1 MRGLSFS
8 QESTNA
14 FLIAMV
20 LCINTFSKILGMF
33 ITIPYNIAMMET
45 ALLLTLV
52 LCNDG
57 QLIIGQ
63 TLTII
68 LIIVACIMGYSL
80 LLWTFD
86 ARVVERLLKFVM
98 YALFTMICIQYPFEE
113 KTLQW
118 AVFLIGIM
126 HAAYLFSY
134 AVPRLNSG
142 AMSLDDTMDLSY
154 TSLMYLFVASNI
166 ASDRRIKLLHRLA
179 AAMMSL
185 IFAYFLLAVSTNRG
199 ALVAAGCFY
208 VLRLVQRCRRKE
220 IRVFLFCSLIVILL
234 VFLMN
239 CVTILETVDAWT
251 TSKGLVINP
260 LRKTLWQLTTEGSMD
275 SGREENYAAAI
286 QLIKDSWALP
296 NGVAGYHIITNVA
309 YYPHNIFLEAGVE
322 FGVIGFIMVAAIILK
337 ACYCMVIASD
347 KYSRFLV
354 VLFCLSVPRLMV
366 SSSYWENSYLWP
378 MMIMMWPEKT
388 NEILPRDCAVLKE
401 RRTYI

>member
-1 MRGLSFS
+1 
-8 QESTNA
+8 
-14 FLIAMV
+14 MV
-20 LCINTFSKILGMF
+20 LCVNTFSKILGMF
-33 ITIPYNIAMMET
+33 ITIPYNIVMMET
-45 ALLLTLV
+45 AFLLMLV
-52 LCNDG
+52 MCNDG
-57 QLIIGQ
+57 QLIVGQ

-98 YALFTMICIQYPFEE
+98 YALFAMICIQYPFEE
-113 KTLQW
+113 KMLQW

-154 TSLMYLFVASNI
+154 TSLIYLFA
-166 ASDRRIKLLHRLA
+166 ASDMVFNRQNKFLLRLLGA
-179 AAMMSL
+179 LMSL
-185 IFAYFLLAVSTNRG
+185 TFAYFLLAISANRG
-199 ALVAAGCFY
+199 ALIAAGCFY
-208 VLRLVQRCRRKE
+208 ALRLMTTCKRKHL
-220 IRVFLFCSLIVILL
+220 RGFLFCTMVVMLL
-234 VFLMN
+234 VFVMN
-239 CVTILETVDAWT
+239 CVTILEALDAWT

-260 LRKTLWQLTTEGSMD
+260 LRKTIWQLTSEGSMG
-275 SGREENYAAAI
+275 SGREGNYAAAI

-378 MMIMMWPEKT
+378 MLIMMWPEKQT
-388 NEILPRDCAVLKE
+388 KYCPEIALH
-401 RRTYI
+401 